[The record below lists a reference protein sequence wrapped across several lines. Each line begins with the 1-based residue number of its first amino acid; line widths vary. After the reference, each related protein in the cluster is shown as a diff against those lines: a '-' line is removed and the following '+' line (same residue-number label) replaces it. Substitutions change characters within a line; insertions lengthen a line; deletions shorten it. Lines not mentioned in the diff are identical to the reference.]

1 MKYSKETSTLLQ
13 DAGLDVK
20 NVGSSEAQI
29 ALLTD
34 RIRSLTEHV
43 KMHKKDVHS
52 KHGLVKLVSQR
63 KKLLKYLR
71 KMSHLQKL
79 NNGRTCLCGG
89 NLAANAS
96 SYSIGAFS
104 DGSVHTAPAAL

>member
-13 DAGLDVK
+13 DAGLDAK

-52 KHGLVKLVSQR
+52 K
-63 KKLLKYLR
+63 
-71 KMSHLQKL
+71 
-79 NNGRTCLCGG
+79 TW
-89 NLAANAS
+89 
-96 SYSIGAFS
+96 FS
-104 DGSVHTAPAAL
+104 

>member
-43 KMHKKDVHS
+43 KMHNKDVHS

-71 KMSHLQKL
+71 TVSYTHLTLPTKV
-79 NNGRTCLCGG
+79 T
-89 NLAANAS
+89 
-96 SYSIGAFS
+96 
-104 DGSVHTAPAAL
+104 V

>member
-20 NVGSSEAQI
+20 DVGSSEAQI
-29 ALLTD
+29 TLLTD

-63 KKLLKYLR
+63 KKLWKYLR
-71 KMSHLQKL
+71 KTKL
-79 NNGRTCLCGG
+79 DSFEELIKKLSIRGR
-89 NLAANAS
+89 
-96 SYSIGAFS
+96 
-104 DGSVHTAPAAL
+104 

>member
-1 MKYSKETSTLLQ
+1 MKYSKESSTLIQ

-63 KKLLKYLR
+63 KKLLKNLR
-71 KMSHLQKL
+71 KTKL
-79 NNGRTCLCGG
+79 D
-89 NLAANAS
+89 
-96 SYSIGAFS
+96 SYDELIKKLSIRGK
-104 DGSVHTAPAAL
+104 